1 MNLKTF
7 LFSSLAAG
15 LFFSADAE
23 NILAGKTAVFEQK
36 PGYHLTKD
44 ANDAK
49 DLTDGKIEN
58 WLIWN
63 YKSSVGWDYGK
74 QYSFYF
80 ELGEE
85 MPIGKIR
92 LHTSAGR
99 NGVKLPRAIHVY
111 AGNSLTEFAQIDE
124 MIKPNRNLNPEA
136 PGAKTT
142 FWIEGKSCPVI
153 ARYLK
158 FVVTPSATKE
168 GFFFL
173 DEITVERGGTEAVH
187 VSKLPVSKGVSAAEG
202 EKVNLLAGKTAV
214 YEQAPNYH
222 LTLDA
227 NDPKDLTDGHINT
240 WQIHFYKSSVGWES
254 KFYVAILFDLGKV
267 MDIGEI
273 KVHTSQGHGSVHLP
287 EELFVMAGNSPDEF
301 AILDDMIASNPDLP
315 KYDDG
320 PKVFWVT
327 AKNKPVKAR
336 YLKFIASPHKDSTFF
351 FLDEVFVAAGKN
363 GTPVEKL
370 ATFKGNTQEFIKFSR
385 LQERL
390 KRDLNI
396 VRGNVK
402 TSGSKRSLNALAD
415 QLQKD
420 AAVTRQFS
428 KINSDFPL
436 NQAQIKLAAFQQ
448 QLLAD
453 AGYKGLVLWG
463 GNRWDMFTSFQ
474 FPGKVKTDSVLKMT
488 PGETRS
494 FIINAANANAGKMDV
509 KFTVEAP
516 FPVEVNETITSVDTG
531 NFMNANRLQPLKA
544 QGKQYQIDLL
554 PGESSQIFFRVVLP
568 RNLKAGTYPVKVKFA
583 DGKVV
588 TTTIKANSLK
598 FPTSLTAEYGTWDYL
613 NCLGCHGNAVDKNNL
628 PRALELM
635 RAYQMDLCWGH
646 ETALPFARPDMF
658 DANGKLIKPLDF
670 TKLDEW
676 LNQMKGFKRY
686 ALFGGGGLN
695 QRLNFGY
702 LPEKNPEEFT
712 KRLVSYLNALAAHI
726 ENKHKLPV
734 DQFRLHFVDEA
745 STPAQKKLLM
755 TWCNAVKQATS
766 PSGKKFYSYGNPFF
780 NSNKEIYAYP
790 ELDIIQ
796 PNPGYYQRETV
807 ERFVKADQLRKGK
820 GFTGLYICR
829 NRVRQRDAYM
839 YFGQIS
845 RLGILFDN
853 FIGTGFWNIACGPR
867 DISELDYTG
876 RIFTTWYFIGND
888 IQVSR
893 QTEAL
898 LEGREDF
905 EYMYLLKTVLP
916 MLKKSNPALAAE
928 GEKLLASIKA
938 EILGE
943 LGRNDQD
950 LSLWIENKDRA
961 VADRHREKIWNFMEK
976 VSKSNAAVFKQTIWK

>member
-1 MNLKTF
+1 MKLK
-7 LFSSLAAG
+7 SLLLASVSVLLLAH
-15 LFFSADAE
+15 AEAE
-23 NILAGKTAVFEQK
+23 NILAGKKAVFEQK
-36 PGYHLTKD
+36 PDYHLTKD
-44 ANDAK
+44 ANDSK
-49 DLTDGKIEN
+49 DLTDGKIRT

-63 YKSSVGWDYGK
+63 YKSSVGWERGK

-80 ELGEE
+80 DLGKE

-92 LHTSAGR
+92 LHTSAGQ
-99 NGVKLPRAIHVY
+99 NGVKLPKAIHVY

-124 MIKPNRNLNPEA
+124 MIKPNKNLNPEA
-136 PGAKTT
+136 KGAKTT

-168 GFFFL
+168 AYFFI
-173 DEITVERGGTEAVH
+173 DEITVERAGGEAVP
-187 VSKLPVSKGVSAAEG
+187 VSKLPVSKGISAAEG

-214 YEQAPNYH
+214 YEQRPNYR
-222 LTLDA
+222 LTTDA
-227 NDPKDLTDGHINT
+227 NDPKDLTDGHTNT
-240 WQIHFYKSSVGWES
+240 WQIHFYKSSVGWDSE
-254 KFYVAILFDLGKV
+254 FYVAILFDLGKV

-273 KVHTSQGHGSVHLP
+273 KVHTSQGHGSVNLP
-287 EELFVMAGNSPDEF
+287 EELIVMAGNSSDEF

-336 YLKFIASPHKDSTFF
+336 YIKFIASPHKDSTFF
-351 FLDEVFVAAGKN
+351 FLDEISVSAGKN
-363 GTPVEKL
+363 GIPVEQL
-370 ATFKGNTQEFIKFSR
+370 ARFKGTTQEFIKFSR

-396 VRGNVK
+396 IRNNIK

-420 AAVTRQFS
+420 AAATRQFS
-428 KINSDFPL
+428 KVNTDFPL
-436 NQAQIKLAAFQQ
+436 NQAQIKLAEFQQ
-448 QLLAD
+448 KLLAD

-474 FPGKVKTDSVLKMT
+474 FPGKAKLDSVLKMT

-494 FIINAANANAGKMDV
+494 FVINAANANAGKMNV
-509 KFTVEAP
+509 KFSVESPLA
-516 FPVEVNETITSVDTG
+516 VEVNETINAVDTS

-544 QGKQYQIDLL
+544 NGKQYQIDLL
-554 PGESSQIFFRVVLP
+554 PGESSQLFFRVVLP
-568 RNLKAGTYPVKVKFA
+568 RNLKAGNYPVKVKFA
-583 DGKVV
+583 NGKVV
-588 TTTIKANSLK
+588 TTTIKANGFK
-598 FPTSLTAEYGTWDYL
+598 FPESLTAEYGTWDYL
-613 NCLGCHGNAVDKNNL
+613 NDFGCHGNAIDKNNFG
-628 PRALELM
+628 RALELM

-646 ETALPFARPDMF
+646 EIALPFARPDMF
-658 DANGKLIKPLDF
+658 DANGKLIKTLDF
-670 TKLDEW
+670 TKLDAW

-695 QRLNFGY
+695 KRLNFGY
-702 LPEKNPEEFT
+702 LPEKDPEPFT
-712 KRLVSYLNALAAHI
+712 KRLVSYLNALAERI
-726 ENKHKLPV
+726 EKVHKLPV

-745 STPAQKKLLM
+745 STPAQKELLK
-755 TWCNAVKQATS
+755 TWCRGVKLATS

-780 NSNKEIYAYP
+780 GAKDGIYHYP

-796 PNPGYYQRETV
+796 PNPGYYQREEI
-807 ERFVKADQLRKGK
+807 ERFIKADQLRKGI

-839 YFGQIS
+839 YFGMIS

-853 FIGTGFWNIACGPR
+853 FIGTGFWNIACGPK

-888 IQVSR
+888 IHVSR
-893 QTEAL
+893 QTEAI

-905 EYMYLLKTVLP
+905 EYMLLLKNLLP
-916 MLKKSNPALAAE
+916 ALKKSNPALAKE

-938 EILGE
+938 EILG
-943 LGRNDQD
+943 GSKR
-950 LSLWIENKDRA
+950 
-961 VADRHREKIWNFMEK
+961 KIVPLQTVRK
-976 VSKSNAAVFKQTIWK
+976 QKSGISWKKSTAQIL